1 MSALRVVAMGGG
13 HGLSASLQAL
23 RHISEALTAVVTVAD
38 DGGSSGRL
46 RQDFD
51 ILPPGDL
58 RMALAALCEDTVW
71 GHQWSSVLQHRFRGE
86 GELAGHAL
94 GNLLILALWD
104 LLPGQEVRGLDLV
117 GRLLNARGRVLPM
130 SQVPLDIEATVWVGD
145 ADQAKDGEG
154 DGDGDGDDDTRKD
167 GDADGEGPAGTIT
180 VRGQSQVARHPG
192 RVTSVRLLPESPPGC
207 PEALESIKLADVVV
221 LGPGSWFT
229 SVMPHLLVPDL
240 LQALRDTPAQRVLTL
255 NVSLTD
261 DEDSGHTVADHVN
274 AIAAHAPG
282 LTFDHVIA
290 DPGVVRGDAER
301 QALAEAVDRVGAELV
316 VTTVAKLGRPGLH
329 DTLRL
334 AAAYR
339 DVMSG
344 VVS

>member
-1 MSALRVVAMGGG
+1 MSAPRVVALGGG

-23 RHISEALTAVVTVAD
+23 RHITEAITAVVTVAD

-46 RQDFD
+46 RDEYD

-58 RMALAALCEDTVW
+58 RMALAALCEDTAW
-71 GHQWSSVLQHRFRGE
+71 GHQWSAVLQHRFRGQ

-94 GNLLILALWD
+94 GNLLIMALWD
-104 LLPGQEVRGLDLV
+104 LLPGHEVRGLDLV
-117 GRLLNARGRVLPM
+117 GRLLNTRGRVLPM
-130 SQVPLDIEATVWVGD
+130 ALVPLDIEATLT
-145 ADQAKDGEG
+145 EG
-154 DGDGDGDDDTRKD
+154 PDGDDGGAAAHVGGATAR
-167 GDADGEGPAGTIT
+167 AVGEATGVREVT
-180 VRGQSQVARHPG
+180 VRGQSAVASHPG
-192 RVTSVRLLPESPPGC
+192 TVTSVRLLPDRPPAC
-207 PEALESIKLADVVV
+207 PEALESIKLADFVV

-240 LQALRDTPAQRVLTL
+240 RQALIDTPAHRILTL

-261 DEDSGHTVADHVN
+261 DETSGYTVAGHVE
-274 AIAAHAPG
+274 AIARHAPG

-290 DPGVVRGDAER
+290 DPQVVRTDAELEAL
-301 QALAEAVDRVGAELV
+301 QAAVDQVGGRLV
-316 VTTVAKLGRPGLH
+316 VTTVGTMRRPGVH

-339 DVMSG
+339 DVMTG
-344 VVS
+344 GHA

>member
-1 MSALRVVAMGGG
+1 MSAPRVVALGGG

-23 RHISEALTAVVTVAD
+23 RHITEAITAVVTVAD

-58 RMALAALCEDTVW
+58 RMALAALCEDTAW
-71 GHQWSSVLQHRFRGE
+71 GHQWSAVLQHRFG
-86 GELAGHAL
+86 GDGGLGGHAL
-94 GNLLILALWD
+94 GNLLIVALWD

-117 GRLLNARGRVLPM
+117 GRLLNTRGRVLPM
-130 SQVPLDIEATVWVGD
+130 SQVPLDIEATGT
-145 ADQAKDGEG
+145 
-154 DGDGDGDDDTRKD
+154 GDDSTVDDSTD
-167 GDADGEGPAGTIT
+167 DDSTDDDSTDDDSTGDDAGTGRGTIT
-180 VRGQSQVARHPG
+180 VRGQSQVAKHPG
-192 RVTSVRLLPESPPGC
+192 KVTSVRLLPEAPPGC

-221 LGPGSWFT
+221 LGPGSWYT
-229 SVMPHLLVPDL
+229 SVMPHLLVPDM

-261 DEDSGHTVADHVN
+261 DEDSGHTVADHVH
-274 AIAAHAPG
+274 AIASHAPG

-290 DPGVVRGDAER
+290 DPGVVRRPADRE
-301 QALAEAVDRVGAELV
+301 ALAEAVDRLGGQLV
-316 VTTVAKLGRPGLH
+316 VTTVAKMRRPGLH

-339 DVMSG
+339 DVLTGG
-344 VVS
+344 VS

>member
-1 MSALRVVAMGGG
+1 MTAPRVVALGGG

-23 RHISEALTAVVTVAD
+23 RHMTEAITAIVTVAD

-46 RQDFD
+46 REEFD

-58 RMALAALCEDTVW
+58 RMALSALCEDTGW
-71 GHQWSSVLQHRFRGE
+71 GHQWSAVLQHRFRGD
-86 GELAGHAL
+86 GELGGHAL
-94 GNLLILALWD
+94 GNLLITALWD
-104 LLPGQEVRGLDLV
+104 LLPDEHVRGLDLV
-117 GRLLNARGRVLPM
+117 GRLLNTRGRVLPM
-130 SQVPLDIEATVWVGD
+130 SLVPLDIEATVIVP
-145 ADQAKDGEG
+145 
-154 DGDGDGDDDTRKD
+154 DDMGVPT
-167 GDADGEGPAGTIT
+167 EIT
-180 VRGQSQVARHPG
+180 VRGQSRVAKHPG
-192 RVTSVRLLPESPPGC
+192 KVERVRLLPEAPPAC

-240 LQALRDTPAQRVLTL
+240 QQALRDTPATRILTL

-261 DEDSGHTVADHVN
+261 DEASGYTVAEHVH
-274 AIAAHAPG
+274 AIVKHAPG

-290 DPGVVRGDAER
+290 DPQVVRTAAER
-301 QALAEAVDRVGAELV
+301 HALEAAVGQLGANLV
-316 VTTVAKLGRPGLH
+316 VTTVGKLRTPGLH

-339 DVMSG
+339 DILSVAAG
-344 VVS
+344 

>member
-1 MSALRVVAMGGG
+1 MSGLRVVAMGGG

-23 RHISEALTAVVTVAD
+23 RHITEALTAVVTVAD

-46 RQDFD
+46 RQDFG

-71 GHQWSSVLQHRFRGE
+71 GHQWSGVLQHRFRGD

-94 GNLLILALWD
+94 GNLLIMALWD

-130 SQVPLDIEATVWVGD
+130 SQVPLDIEATIAVEGADDPGAGGTGQGPVG
-145 ADQAKDGEG
+145 
-154 DGDGDGDDDTRKD
+154 TV
-167 GDADGEGPAGTIT
+167 T
-180 VRGQSQVARHPG
+180 VRGQSQVAKHPG
-192 RVTSVRLLPESPPGC
+192 RVTSVRLLPGSPPAC

-282 LTFDHVIA
+282 LTFDHIIA

-301 QALAEAVDRVGAELV
+301 EALAQAVDRVGAELV
-316 VTTVAKLGRPGLH
+316 VTTVAKMGRPGLH

-344 VVS
+344 ALS

>member
-1 MSALRVVAMGGG
+1 MSAPRVVALGGG

-23 RHISEALTAVVTVAD
+23 RHITEAITAVVTVAD

-71 GHQWSSVLQHRFRGE
+71 GHQWSGVLQHRFG
-86 GELAGHAL
+86 GDGHLAGHAL
-94 GNLLILALWD
+94 GNLLIVALWD
-104 LLPGQEVRGLDLV
+104 LLPGQEVRGLDMV
-117 GRLLNARGRVLPM
+117 GRLLNTRGRVLPM
-130 SQVPLDIEATVWVGD
+130 SQVPLDIEATVTMDGL
-145 ADQAKDGEG
+145 AAPGGEG
-154 DGDGDGDDDTRKD
+154 AG
-167 GDADGEGPAGTIT
+167 GTIT
-180 VRGQSQVARHPG
+180 VRGQSQVAKHPG
-192 RVTSVRLLPESPPGC
+192 QVTSVRLLPESPPAC
-207 PEALESIKLADVVV
+207 PEAVESIKLADVVV

-261 DEDSGHTVADHVN
+261 DEDSGYTVADHVN
-274 AIAAHAPG
+274 AVAAHAPG
-282 LTFDHVIA
+282 LSFDHVIA
-290 DPGVVRGDAER
+290 DPGVVRSEAEH
-301 QALAEAVDRVGAELV
+301 QALAEAVERVGGELV
-316 VTTVAKLGRPGLH
+316 LTAVAKLGRPGLH

>member
-1 MSALRVVAMGGG
+1 MSAPRVVAMGGG

-23 RHISEALTAVVTVAD
+23 RHLTEAITAVVTVAD

-46 RQDFD
+46 RRDFD

-71 GHQWSSVLQHRFRGE
+71 GHEWSGVLQHRFGGD

-94 GNLLILALWD
+94 GNLLIVALWD
-104 LLPGQEVRGLDLV
+104 LLPGEEVRGLDLV
-117 GRLLNARGRVLPM
+117 GRLLNTRGRVLPM
-130 SQVPLDIEATVWVGD
+130 SQVPLDIEATISTDGLAEVGSED
-145 ADQAKDGEG
+145 AG
-154 DGDGDGDDDTRKD
+154 
-167 GDADGEGPAGTIT
+167 GTVT

-192 RVTSVRLLPESPPGC
+192 RVTSVRLLPEAPPAC

-261 DEDSGHTVADHVN
+261 DEDSGYTVADHVH

-282 LTFDHVIA
+282 LTFDHVIV
-290 DPGVVRGDAER
+290 DPGVVRVPAER
-301 QALAEAVDRVGAELV
+301 EALAEAVDRVGGELV
-316 VTTVAKLGRPGLH
+316 VTAVAKVRRPGLH

-339 DVMSG
+339 DVLSG
-344 VVS
+344 VGS